1 MLPDYLLNGYFVY
14 HSVNKFSILLLY
26 EINVLDFFDMGD
38 LFQIFVVSRNT
49 EILTESNYWLG
60 MYVPYILNWLWVS
73 QKPINEF

>member
-60 MYVPYILNWLWVS
+60 MYVPYILN
-73 QKPINEF
+73 